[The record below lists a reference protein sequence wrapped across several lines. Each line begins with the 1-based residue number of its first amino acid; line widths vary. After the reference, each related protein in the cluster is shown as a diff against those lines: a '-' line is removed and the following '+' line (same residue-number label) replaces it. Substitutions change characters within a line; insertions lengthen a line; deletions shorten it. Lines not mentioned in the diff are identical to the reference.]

1 MTFPKMLPLAALA
14 LAGAVAAAPAKA
26 QNVQAGSL
34 VCDISAGVGMI
45 ITSQRQM
52 LCTFTNSRGQREV
65 YGGVIRRFGL
75 DIGATAG
82 GQMVWSVF
90 APSGQFA
97 RGALAGSYVGASGE
111 ATVGAGLG
119 ANVLLGGSNRS
130 VALQPVSL
138 QGQAGLNVA
147 VGVADLEL
155 RVAEPVRQ
163 QSRQSGRR
171 RSE

>member
-34 VCDISAGVGMI
+34 VCDISGGVGLI

-52 LCTFTNSRGQREV
+52 LCTFTNSRGRREV
-65 YGGVIRRFGL
+65 YGGVIRRYGL

-82 GQMVWSVF
+82 AQMVWSVF
-90 APSGQFA
+90 APSGQFTA
-97 RGALAGSYVGASGE
+97 GALAGSYVGASGE

-130 VALQPVSL
+130 IALQPVSL

-163 QSRQSGRR
+163 PAR
-171 RSE
+171 RSNRG

>member
-1 MTFPKMLPLAALA
+1 MACPRLLPLAALA
-14 LAGAVAAAPAKA
+14 LSLAAAPAQA

-34 VCDISAGVGMI
+34 VCDVSAGIGLI
-45 ITSQRQM
+45 IGSQREM
-52 LCTFTNSRGQREV
+52 ACTFTNSRGELEV
-65 YGGVIRRFGL
+65 YTGVIRRFGL
-75 DIGATAG
+75 DLGATAG
-82 GQMVWSVF
+82 GQLVWSVL

-97 RGALAGSYVGASGE
+97 RGALAGTYSGVSGE

-130 VALQPVSL
+130 IALQPLSV

-155 RVAEPVRQ
+155 RTVRPL
-163 QSRQSGRR
+163 R
-171 RSE
+171 